1 LKAVAD
7 YGYFNGEEIKACAD
21 GGITVT
27 VPKAMTSSAEAEGR
41 FGKEDFVYVAEENV
55 YRCPAGEK
63 LTYRF
68 ASQEHGPPKYCT
80 R

>member
-1 LKAVAD
+1 VRRWRYHSYVAQAD
-7 YGYFNGEEIKACAD
+7 DLIGE
-21 GGITVT
+21 
-27 VPKAMTSSAEAEGR
+27 SGR
-41 FGKEDFVYVAEENV
+41 SLGKEHFVYLAEENV
-55 YRCPAGEK
+55 RRCPASEK